1 MVEEVNTVIICSNC
15 GTTNNESA
23 GSVCR
28 KCGALLPRSRRP
40 PRMRIAPKKKE
51 IVESQGEK
59 TKVKT
64 KAKTKPQPAK
74 PKKKRPIKKELTKPK
89 SLDLH
94 EIPKVKALNNDQV
107 EISEEYMDEEEIIE
121 DEFDETLDNVEEDT
135 DFLQE
140 IAPQPFRGSIIA
152 DKGVYGQ
159 PKPKRKVSRSK
170 SKKVTQDGVVS
181 ESTESNLLKQKQLEK
196 DMTEVLSFLSKKITL
211 KPLKPVKKGVAVSTK
226 PKDSIP
232 PSSMNEILKDLLKL
246 DLHIEASAI
255 IKKDGTI
262 LASALSSRISDSL
275 FATIAANLSMMGVD
289 IIEGLSAGTLLNM
302 SIRGTDG
309 VLDLAPIS
317 FKKLPGDEMILIIL
331 SHPKIKSGIIHFAV
345 SIVKKRVK
353 QYLGLSK

>member
-1 MVEEVNTVIICSNC
+1 MIICSNC

-40 PRMRIAPKKKE
+40 PRMKIATKSKE
-51 IVESQGEK
+51 ILESQGEK
-59 TKVKT
+59 TKTQAKKKT
-64 KAKTKPQPAK
+64 QAPKPQKKPSIKKKPAKT
-74 PKKKRPIKKELTKPK
+74 K

-94 EIPKVKALNNDQV
+94 EIPKAKAKH
-107 EISEEYMDEEEIIE
+107 IEIIE
-121 DEFDETLDNVEEDT
+121 DSIDDEEEEITEDYFDEDLDDVEEDR

-140 IAPQPFRGSIIA
+140 IAPQPFRGSIIV

-159 PKPKRKVSRSK
+159 PKQ
-170 SKKVTQDGVVS
+170 SKKVSHSKVKKVRQDAVTS
-181 ESTESNLLKQKQLEK
+181 ENTESNLLKQKQLEE
-196 DMTEVLSFLSKKITL
+196 DMTQVLSFLSKKITV
-211 KPLKPVKKGVAVSTK
+211 KPLKPVKKGVTASTK

-232 PSSMNEILKDLLKL
+232 PSSMNDILKDLLKL

-289 IIEGLSAGTLLNM
+289 IIEGLSAGTLLNI
-302 SIRGTDG
+302 SLRGTDG

-317 FKKLPGDEMILIIL
+317 FKNLPGNEMILIIF

>member
-1 MVEEVNTVIICSNC
+1 LIICSNC

-23 GSVCR
+23 GNVCR

-40 PRMRIAPKKKE
+40 PRIKIAPKSKE
-51 IVESQGEK
+51 ILESQGEK
-59 TKVKT
+59 TKTKT
-64 KAKTKPQPAK
+64 KAKAKAKARPKPAK
-74 PKKKRPIKKELTKPK
+74 PQKRPPIKKQSTKHTI
-89 SLDLH
+89 LDLH
-94 EIPKVKALNNDQV
+94 EIQKVKAL
-107 EISEEYMDEEEIIE
+107 EIFEDSTEQEEEEIAE
-121 DEFDETLDNVEEDT
+121 DDFNEDLDDVEEEE
-135 DFLQE
+135 DFLKE

-159 PKPKRKVSRSK
+159 PKQSRKVSRSK
-170 SKKVTQDGVVS
+170 TKKVSQKTATS
-181 ESTESNLLKQKQLEK
+181 ENIESSLLKQKQLEE
-196 DMTEVLSFLSKKITL
+196 DMTKVLSFLSKKITV
-211 KPLKPVKKGVAVSTK
+211 KPLKPVKKGVKASAK

-232 PSSMNEILKDLLKL
+232 PSSMNEILKDLLNL
-246 DLHIEASAI
+246 DVYIEASAI

-289 IIEGLSAGTLLNM
+289 IIEGLSAGSLLNM

-309 VLDLAPIS
+309 VLDLAPIT
-317 FKKLPGDEMILIIL
+317 FKNLPGNEMILIIF

>member
-1 MVEEVNTVIICSNC
+1 VIICSNC

-23 GSVCR
+23 GNVCR
-28 KCGALLPRSRRP
+28 KCGALLPRSRRA

-51 IVESQGEK
+51 IIESQGEK

-64 KAKTKPQPAK
+64 KAKTKTKK
-74 PKKKRPIKKELTKPK
+74 PPIKKKPTKPT

-94 EIPKVKALNNDQV
+94 EIPKVKPLINDQV
-107 EISEEYMDEEEIIE
+107 EIFEDSIDDEEEEIIE
-121 DEFDETLDNVEEDT
+121 DDFEEGLDDVEEDT

-170 SKKVTQDGVVS
+170 PKKVSQDGVVS
-181 ESTESNLLKQKQLEK
+181 KSTESKILKQKQLEE
-196 DMTEVLSFLSKKITL
+196 DMTKVLSFLSKKITV
-211 KPLKPVKKGVAVSTK
+211 KPLKPIKKGVAAPTK

-317 FKKLPGDEMILIIL
+317 FKKLPGDEMILIIF